1 MPRADK
7 VTTSTTLF
15 VQKPIYISDTH
26 DFFIGYLSPPKSSP
40 LEKVNQKKK
49 KNEKVRELLI
59 FSACSRISSKWCA
72 RFTLY
77 ISTDQKNLRELEG
90 IHSADYEQVTD

>member
-15 VQKPIYISDTH
+15 VQKPIYIFDTH

-40 LEKVNQKKK
+40 LEKVNQNKM
-49 KNEKVRELLI
+49 NEKVRELLI

-72 RFTLY
+72 RFILY